1 MNFKVKNII
10 AKIISL
16 PLRLCNLNYILIIL
30 RELFKSNDVLI
41 NFNLKPN
48 KIGEINKIENILYS
62 SLSIIIQGNPVYEN
76 DFTLESI
83 KLYQKTFPGCNLIL
97 STWDNVDNNLVAELL
112 KINVIVIKNVIPT
125 NKGVSNINL
134 QIKSTLSGLNW
145 AKKLNSIYIIKTRT
159 DQRIYASSILI
170 YLINLSKAINKIE
183 SPNYCSR
190 IIVSSKNTFSNRL
203 YSISDMFQFGYI
215 DDLIDFWT
223 VSEID
228 IVAFANYVSQN
239 MIKFK
244 IPSYAVEVPEII
256 LSALYLNKKNHV
268 LKWTQNDF
276 EEILIKY
283 FIVIDKE
290 LIDIYWTKYKPI
302 ENPNEYYSEKATLYE
317 FKFVDWFNIFT
328 FGLVSKYD

>member
-1 MNFKVKNII
+1 MNCKVKKII

-16 PLRLCNLNYILIIL
+16 PLGLFNLNYILTL
-30 RELFKSNDVLI
+30 LQELFKSKDVLI

-48 KIGEINKIENILYS
+48 KIGEINKVENILYS
-62 SLSIIIQGNPVYEN
+62 SLSIIIQGKPVYEN
-76 DFTLESI
+76 NFTLESI
-83 KLYQKTFPGCNLIL
+83 KLYQKIFPGCNLIL
-97 STWDNVDNNLVAELL
+97 STWDNIDNYLVTELL
-112 KINVIVIKNVIPT
+112 KINVTVVKNVIPT

-134 QIKSTLSGLNW
+134 QIKSTLSGLNC

-159 DQRIYASSILI
+159 DQRIYASSILS

-183 SPNYCSR
+183 SPNYYSR

-203 YSISDMFQFGYI
+203 YSISDMFQFGFI

-223 VSEID
+223 VSEND
-228 IVAFANYVSQN
+228 IRAFSNYVSQN
-239 MIKFK
+239 TRTFK

-256 LSALYLNKKNHV
+256 LCALYLKKKNHV

-276 EEILIKY
+276 EEVLINY

-302 ENPNEYYSEKATLYE
+302 ENPNEYYSENASLYE

-328 FGLVSKYD
+328 FGLVSIDH